1 MEMPWHTLGSSAVSQ
16 PRGILGMHCHYMTPP
31 QKGEFKM
38 MKHEEL
44 LSSCD
49 VLKGGGKTKKTKPWT
64 VLSNSING
72 WGVVSCRLVIWL
84 VNSTFFNPMFGLRK
98 SVRICEIFWDSSR
111 NIYLGVPVFSRFCS
125 PKQVSKNTREPT
137 QKFFCAPTKNQRWS
151 SSQYSCGHQKAFSFR
166 LGNPYK
172 VAPRI
177 LLKRHPK
184 IDVWKV
190 DYIVYIYILRIYI
203 YINIR
208 TYLGNPTSILMM
220 ILS

>member
-137 QKFFCAPTKNQRWS
+137 QKFFCAPKKIRDGPVRSIAVATRRHS
-151 SSQYSCGHQKAFSFR
+151 V
-166 LGNPYK
+166 LGLGIPIK
-172 VAPRI
+172 
-177 LLKRHPK
+177 LRHG
-184 IDVWKV
+184 
-190 DYIVYIYILRIYI
+190 YC
-203 YINIR
+203 
-208 TYLGNPTSILMM
+208 
-220 ILS
+220 